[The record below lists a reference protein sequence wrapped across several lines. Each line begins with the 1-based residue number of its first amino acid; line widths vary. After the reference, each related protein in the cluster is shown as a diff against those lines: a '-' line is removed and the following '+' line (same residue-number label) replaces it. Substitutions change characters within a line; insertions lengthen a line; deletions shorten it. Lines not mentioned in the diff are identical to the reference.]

1 MQIILRGPAAGYE
14 AEHTARLFFPSA
26 EKADTLPLEN
36 DFVLAQSHLCT
47 DSILLRYNGKMQWR
61 TQLRPQGADP
71 EYALCELLYGLLCQ
85 ATGTTPPWGMMTG
98 VRPVRIIH
106 DMRASGATEEEVRA
120 RFLDHF
126 ACTPEKFALAL
137 GIADLQKPV
146 LDAADPMDCSV
157 YAGIPFCPTRCSYCS
172 FVSRTV
178 GDKATRAL
186 VQPYVDKLCE
196 ELTAIRET
204 ADHCGLHI
212 RTFYIGGGTP
222 TSLSASQLEQLMSHI
237 AKTFDLAKLDEYT
250 VEAGRP
256 DCTDAEKLRIIKQ
269 YGATRI
275 SINPQTFSDEVL
287 RNIGRRHTAQDIVD
301 CFAAARAAGHTNIHM
316 DLIAGLPGD
325 TVEGFEASLR
335 KAIALDPENSP
346 VHTLTLKRA
355 SNIVVEHRAA
365 DYADVAAML
374 NKCSLLADAGYRPI
388 CTARRARCKIWK
400 ISAGPSPVLSAFT
413 IFILW
418 RKSIP
423 SSPPVRAVRPSWSSR
438 GSGVARSNASSTSN
452 IPPNISTALRNCSTA
467 KRPWR
472 ISMHVTH
479 RKRFVSRDLVALA
492 ARHPQELAALSE
504 QHYHDQI
511 EAIAGEVLAAGQRIV
526 MLTGPSAAGKT
537 TSAHKIADAIAARGH
552 HSQVVSL
559 DDFYIGEGRYPKNPD
574 GSDDYESLQAL
585 DLEKLHT
592 CLKDLYKTGVCDAP
606 VFDFTVQQPTGT
618 RRIDARDGEVIIE
631 GLHA

>member
-26 EKADTLPLEN
+26 EKADTLPLED

-204 ADHCGLHI
+204 ADRCGLHI

-222 TSLSASQLEQLMSHI
+222 TSLSAPQLEQLMSHI

-287 RNIGRRHTAQDIVD
+287 RNIGRRHTARDIED
-301 CFAAARAAGHTNIHM
+301 TMALAASMGFPHVNM
-316 DLIAGLPGD
+316 DLIAGLPED
-325 TVEGFEASLR
+325 TPEGFR
-335 KAIALDPENSP
+335 RTLDKCLSYGADNIT
-346 VHTLTLKRA
+346 VHTLSLKKGSRILLENFTIPSA
-355 SNIVVEHRAA
+355 EAVGEML
-365 DYADVAAML
+365 DYANAALRQADFRPYYLYRQKYMSGSFENTGWCISGAEGL
-374 NKCSLLADAGYRPI
+374 YNIYIMEELHSILSLGAGGS
-388 CTARRARCKIWK
+388 TKMVD
-400 ISAGPSPVLSAFT
+400 PVHQRIERVFHTKYPTEYIQRSEKLEENLSAFRQ
-413 IFILW
+413 FHENM
-418 RKSIP
+418 
-423 SSPPVRAVRPSWSSR
+423 R
-438 GSGVARSNASSTSN
+438 G
-452 IPPNISTALRNCSTA
+452 
-467 KRPWR
+467 
-472 ISMHVTH
+472 
-479 RKRFVSRDLVALA
+479 
-492 ARHPQELAALSE
+492 
-504 QHYHDQI
+504 
-511 EAIAGEVLAAGQRIV
+511 
-526 MLTGPSAAGKT
+526 
-537 TSAHKIADAIAARGH
+537 
-552 HSQVVSL
+552 
-559 DDFYIGEGRYPKNPD
+559 
-574 GSDDYESLQAL
+574 
-585 DLEKLHT
+585 
-592 CLKDLYKTGVCDAP
+592 
-606 VFDFTVQQPTGT
+606 
-618 RRIDARDGEVIIE
+618 
-631 GLHA
+631 